1 MTHAQPT
8 QRQPTNEQPTNEQP
22 TRDLHEQKSST
33 WRMYAR
39 FALMV
44 LTSTALMYALTYTNV
59 FDLGH
64 IHVSEERIYMA
75 ILMGS
80 AMAIVMLLFMWKSM
94 YRVAKVNVAILVGAL
109 LLGGSAFGLSQSQAL
124 VGDVAYMKGMIPHH
138 SIAILTSVRANLDD
152 VRVQE
157 LADGIAETQVEEIA
171 EMEWLIADIAANG
184 KATTQEE
191 ADRRP
196 VPDFSE

>member
-1 MTHAQPT
+1 MSTHD
-8 QRQPTNEQPTNEQP
+8 EQ
-22 TRDLHEQKSST
+22 HEKTST
-33 WRMYAR
+33 GRMYVR
-39 FALMV
+39 FGLMI
-44 LTSTALMYALTYTNV
+44 LTSTVLMYVLTYTNV

-75 ILMGS
+75 VLMGS

-94 YRVAKVNVAILVGAL
+94 YRVVRVNIAILVAAL
-109 LLGGSAFGLSQSQAL
+109 LVAGGAFGLSQSQAL
-124 VGDVAYMKGMIPHH
+124 VGDEAYMKAMIPHH

-152 VRVQE
+152 VRVQQ
-157 LADGIAETQVEEIA
+157 LADGIAATQVEEIA
-171 EMEWLIADIAANG
+171 EMEWLLADIAANG